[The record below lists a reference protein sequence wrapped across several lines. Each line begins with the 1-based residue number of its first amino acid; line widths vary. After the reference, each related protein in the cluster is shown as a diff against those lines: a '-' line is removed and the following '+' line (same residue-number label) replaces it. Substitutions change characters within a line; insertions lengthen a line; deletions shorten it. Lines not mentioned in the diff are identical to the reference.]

1 MRLPVSMIK
10 GVDLFNSVLL
20 DGLGDFRTVH
30 IDTVWQG
37 QDYRRK
43 LCWVAI
49 RSEEQ
54 PVEMK
59 CVKCREQRRRDQLRS
74 IANRLSY
81 LVCLDKVL
89 FGKSQFDCVGR
100 AAK

>member
-1 MRLPVSMIK
+1 MASAIFTLYISI
-10 GVDLFNSVLL
+10 
-20 DGLGDFRTVH
+20 
-30 IDTVWQG
+30 
-37 QDYRRK
+37 
-43 LCWVAI
+43 LCGKARIIGGRYVGS

-59 CVKCREQRRRDQLRS
+59 CVKCREQRRQDQMRS

>member
-49 RSEEQ
+49 R
-54 PVEMK
+54 
-59 CVKCREQRRRDQLRS
+59 
-74 IANRLSY
+74 
-81 LVCLDKVL
+81 
-89 FGKSQFDCVGR
+89 
-100 AAK
+100 

>member
-30 IDTVWQG
+30 IDTMRQG
-37 QDYRRK
+37 QGYRRK
-43 LCWVAI
+43 FCWVAI
-49 RSEEQ
+49 RRA

-59 CVKCREQRRRDQLRS
+59 CVKCREQRRQDQLRS
-74 IANRLSY
+74 IANHLSY
-81 LVCLDKVL
+81 LVYLP
-89 FGKSQFDCVGR
+89 R
-100 AAK
+100 

>member
-49 RSEEQ
+49 R
-54 PVEMK
+54 
-59 CVKCREQRRRDQLRS
+59 
-74 IANRLSY
+74 
-81 LVCLDKVL
+81 
-89 FGKSQFDCVGR
+89 R
-100 AAK
+100 AACGNEMRKMPGAEKTGSDEIHCKPPELSCLLR